1 MPWVEVFQMCLPFT
15 VPQPDKLVDL
25 LVTEVSSLGVPQQ
38 RQAAS
43 CFQASA
49 GPVQILLTSGCLIIA
64 NTALEEFLQGGKIFL
79 FHSYT
84 MELILSL
91 LDGSY
96 LVNFAEPWFSNLKNW
111 EQGFQCC
118 RIELRIK

>member
-1 MPWVEVFQMCLPFT
+1 M

-38 RQAAS
+38 HQAAS

-49 GPVQILLTSGCLIIA
+49 GPVQILLTSGCSIIA
-64 NTALEEFLQGGKIFL
+64 NTALEEFLQGGKTLL

-84 MELILSL
+84 TELTLSVPP
-91 LDGSY
+91 GW
-96 LVNFAEPWFSNLKNW
+96 LVF
-111 EQGFQCC
+111 G
-118 RIELRIK
+118 